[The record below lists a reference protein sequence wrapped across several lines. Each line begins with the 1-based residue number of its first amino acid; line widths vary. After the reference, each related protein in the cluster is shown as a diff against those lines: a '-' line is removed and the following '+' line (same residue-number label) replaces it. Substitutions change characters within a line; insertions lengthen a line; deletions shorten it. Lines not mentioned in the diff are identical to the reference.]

1 LTGFSYSLFEI
12 VQEAMVPKHL

>member
-1 LTGFSYSLFEI
+1 LTAFSYSLFEI